1 MTTKTSTNWVK
12 GMAFDAEISGHHLT
26 MDADSEWGGQDLGPR
41 PKPLLLAALAGCT
54 GMDVVSILD
63 KMKVGPYTFRMD
75 IEADS
80 TEEHPIVYKEIRL
93 SYIFGGEALP
103 QDKIMKAVK
112 LSFEQ
117 YCGVSA
123 MLKKA
128 MPVSIKVFINEKEV
142 QL

>member
-1 MTTKTSTNWVK
+1 MTTKTTTNWIK
-12 GMAFDAEISGHHLT
+12 GMAFDAELSGHHVI

-54 GMDVVSILD
+54 GMDVVSILE
-63 KMKVGPYTFRMD
+63 KMKLGPFTFRMD

-80 TEEHPIVYKEIRL
+80 TDEHPKVYKEIRL

-103 QDKIMKAVK
+103 QDKILKAVK

-128 MPVSIKVFINEKEV
+128 MPVSIQVFINENEV

>member
-1 MTTKTSTNWVK
+1 MTTKTSTTWLK
-12 GMAFDAEISGHHLT
+12 GMAFDAEVSGHHLT

-63 KMKVGPYTFRMD
+63 KMKVGPFTFRMD

-80 TEEHPIVYKEIRL
+80 TEGHPSVYKEIRL
-93 SYIFGGEALP
+93 SYLFGGEALP

-128 MPVSIKVFINEKEV
+128 MPVNIKVFINEKEV

>member
-128 MPVSIKVFINEKEV
+128 MPVNIKVFINEKEV